1 MNYSMLV
8 AMAVLLVIS
17 APVVLILAHREGK
30 RRRSRRPMIG
40 LATLFAQAKAAFDAL
55 TPDEQIHH
63 RHEQRISFVVGNV
76 GLSRPDMSRADLEA
90 GARRAAGPCPC
101 ARCSTRGEPY
111 R

>member
-1 MNYSMLV
+1 MTDAFLIGLLIMGIAMGSIGLV
-8 AMAVLLVIS
+8 AG
-17 APVVLILAHREGK
+17 RERDLK
-30 RRRSRRPMIG
+30 RKNKRIG
-40 LATLFAQAKAAFDAL
+40 DIATLFAQAKAAFDAL